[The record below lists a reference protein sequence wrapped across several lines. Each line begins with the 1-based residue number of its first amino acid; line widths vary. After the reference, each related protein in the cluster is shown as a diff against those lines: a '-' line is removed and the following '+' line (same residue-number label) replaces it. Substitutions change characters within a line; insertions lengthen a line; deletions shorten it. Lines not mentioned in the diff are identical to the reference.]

1 MTITT
6 NNIEITLGKMERLT
20 SSKPLI
26 ADVGVIGLLPE
37 AWGGP
42 WMARHQLMTRLA
54 RYFHVLWVEPPEGW
68 REWRPR
74 GFAQHRH
81 NPSEMKI
88 PGFDWYQSG
97 RWLPQI
103 YRPRGIGKI
112 FDRLRLATAKAILRK
127 RGCKK
132 IIMYVWRPELGTALD
147 LLDHDVSC
155 YQIDDEYTFSDV
167 EQPVDLEEMQL
178 IRRVDQVILHSPAL
192 MEKKGYLNTNT
203 ILLPNGV
210 DYAAYTRP
218 HTEPADL
225 CTIPHPRI
233 GYIGVIK
240 KQLNFQLLITL
251 AQQHPQWSF
260 VFVGPIGFL
269 GGNGLL
275 LQQLQTMR
283 NVFFLGY
290 KSVNLLPAYTQ
301 HMDVC
306 TLCYEAN
313 DYTKF
318 IYPLKLHE
326 YLASGRPIVGAPI
339 PSVIEFS
346 NVIQVA
352 ESPEEWSI
360 AINKALLPAAS
371 ESTAIKARRD
381 IARQHDWNQ
390 ITRNIAEALC
400 CQLGDEYCGRLSS
413 FSAPDPQIM
422 KSSRET
428 TKYETR

>member
-1 MTITT
+1 
-6 NNIEITLGKMERLT
+6 MERST
-20 SSKPLI
+20 QSKPLF

-54 RYFHVLWVEPPEGW
+54 RYFHVLWVEPPEDW
-68 REWRPR
+68 REWLPR
-74 GFAQHRH
+74 GFARHHRTH
-81 NPSEMKI
+81 MPEVGI

-97 RWLPQI
+97 RWLPRI
-103 YRPRGIGKI
+103 YRPRGVGKI
-112 FDRLRLATAKAILRK
+112 LDRLRLATAKAMLRK

-132 IIMYVWRPELGTALD
+132 IIIYVWRPELGAALD

-167 EQPVDLEEMQL
+167 EQPVNIKEMQL

-192 MEKKGYLNTNT
+192 MEKKGRLNTST
-203 ILLPNGV
+203 ILVPNGV

-218 HTEPADL
+218 QIEPVDL
-225 CTIPHPRI
+225 GSIPHPRI
-233 GYIGVIK
+233 GYVGVIK

-251 AQQHPQWSF
+251 AKRHPDWSF

-269 GGNGLL
+269 GDNALL
-275 LQQLQTMR
+275 LQQLQAMR
-283 NVFFLGY
+283 NVFFLGP

-306 TLCYEAN
+306 TLCYEIN

-326 YLASGRPIVGAPI
+326 YLASGRPIVGVPI

-346 NVIQVA
+346 RVIQVA
-352 ESPEEWSI
+352 ESSEEWSI
-360 AINKALLPAAS
+360 AIHKALLPVAS
-371 ESTAIKARRD
+371 EPAAIRARRD

-400 CQLGDEYCGRLSS
+400 QQLGGEYCNQLASL
-413 FSAPDPQIM
+413 SAPDLQIQS
-422 KSSRET
+422 KEAYARNNIGKTRST
-428 TKYETR
+428 TTAAHHAIE